1 MSDAELSQETI
12 NEFRDQG
19 VAVLRGMFC
28 EWLEPLRAGV
38 EKNLADPGPWVKHYT
53 AAGGTGHY
61 FGDYC
66 NWSRIPEY
74 RDFVL
79 HSQVGAV
86 GAKLMASKTVQ
97 FFHEHVFVKE
107 PGTDKRTGWHQDQ
120 PYYSIDGSQSCGLWI
135 PLDAVPKDI
144 CPQFIA
150 GSHRWGCLFTPT
162 RFSGKNTFRGKNWN
176 RENSE
181 GLEQMPDIDAKREE
195 YTICAWDLEPGDA
208 IAFSFLTVH
217 SAPPNL
223 TANRRRAFSAR
234 LIGDDARWAVRLGPT
249 SPPFP
254 ELTARLEPGDPLDGV
269 QEFPV
274 IYSGV

>member
-79 HSQVGAV
+79 HSPVGAV

-107 PGTDKRTGWHQDQ
+107 PRYGQAHWLAPGSAVLQHRRQ
-120 PYYSIDGSQSCGLWI
+120 PELR
-135 PLDAVPKDI
+135 PLDSARRGSERYLPAVHSGVSPLGMFVH
-144 CPQFIA
+144 PHPLLGQEHLQ
-150 GSHRWGCLFTPT
+150 GQELE
-162 RFSGKNTFRGKNWN
+162 SGK
-176 RENSE
+176 
-181 GLEQMPDIDAKREE
+181 Q
-195 YTICAWDLEPGDA
+195 
-208 IAFSFLTVH
+208 
-217 SAPPNL
+217 
-223 TANRRRAFSAR
+223 RRARANAR
-234 LIGDDARWAVRLGPT
+234 H
-249 SPPFP
+249 
-254 ELTARLEPGDPLDGV
+254 
-269 QEFPV
+269 
-274 IYSGV
+274 